1 MKYKCKLLEIV
12 LIGKRDPTDIQDIT
26 HMFPIIANFCVLYN
40 RGLPSVS
47 GELFRRDSA
56 EPGFRTTQQ
65 LAESSSPT

>member
-12 LIGKRDPTDIQDIT
+12 LKGKGDATDIQDVT

-47 GELFRRDSA
+47 GELFRRDGA

-65 LAESSSPT
+65 LAESFSPT